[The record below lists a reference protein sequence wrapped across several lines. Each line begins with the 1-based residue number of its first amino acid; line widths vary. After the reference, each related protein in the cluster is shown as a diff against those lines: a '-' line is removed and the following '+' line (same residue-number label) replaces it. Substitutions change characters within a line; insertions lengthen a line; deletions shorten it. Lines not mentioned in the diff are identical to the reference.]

1 MKKIVLK
8 MSELNLR
15 NERYGKLEYA
25 SLHVMEGDITSF
37 LGLNYSGKELAVQIL
52 LGEIDLDW
60 NKNKVYIDGQKIQRA
75 SDLHP
80 LVYHLCADSPGIEN
94 WTVAEYIS
102 LTEVNWFLSKKVKK
116 RLLKETEQQLEEV
129 GIHID
134 IQKKMNSLNVLERR
148 MVEVMRAPE
157 IPCTGN
163 FGFLPAVHLWVASHR
178 SELPAGRLP
187 LSCKAPDTG

>member
-60 NKNKVYIDGQKIQRA
+60 NKNKVYIDGQKNTK
-75 SDLHP
+75 
-80 LVYHLCADSPGIEN
+80 GI
-94 WTVAEYIS
+94 
-102 LTEVNWFLSKKVKK
+102 
-116 RLLKETEQQLEEV
+116 
-129 GIHID
+129 
-134 IQKKMNSLNVLERR
+134 
-148 MVEVMRAPE
+148 
-157 IPCTGN
+157 
-163 FGFLPAVHLWVASHR
+163 GFA
-178 SELPAGRLP
+178 PAG
-187 LSCKAPDTG
+187 LSFVCRQSWD

>member
-1 MKKIVLK
+1 

-148 MVEVMRAPE
+148 MVEVMRARKK
-157 IPCTGN
+157 
-163 FGFLPAVHLWVASHR
+163 VHVF
-178 SELPAGRLP
+178 
-187 LSCKAPDTG
+187 